1 MNTIYLYGVGGAVD
15 AYRIIRYAAIPQE
28 EASVLTMKYEMTR
41 MKNRYPSIKQFFVID
56 NRPGLA
62 KMVANSMKK
71 DSIED
76 RMVLLDFLDRNG
88 IELNL

>member
-15 AYRIIRYAAIPQE
+15 AYRIIHYAAILQE